1 MEVSCT
7 PCYPA
12 PIDLAMSL
20 NTIPP
25 NSTHLLLHWR
35 ILEAVSSGGIRTRHA
50 CGQNPAA
57 SYGIS
62 TSAIQEFDPAG
73 MTVKTRNGKTYTL
86 VGSPDY
92 SNLGDVAWRK
102 WRSDNDTVSDRDVTR
117 EYLNV
122 NHSVVAAS

>member
-1 MEVSCT
+1 
-7 PCYPA
+7 
-12 PIDLAMSL
+12 MSL

-35 ILEAVSSGGIRTRHA
+35 IFEAVSSGGIRTRHA

-62 TSAIQEFDPAG
+62 TSAIQEFDSVA

-86 VGSPDY
+86 VGPPDY
-92 SNLGDVAWRK
+92 SNLGDGAWRK
-102 WRSDNDTVSDRDVTR
+102 WRSDNDTVADRDVTR
-117 EYLNV
+117 EFLNINPESTIAFKRV
-122 NHSVVAAS
+122 GIRHSVAEAI